1 MDFRYGIHTIELFH
15 RLSKKSFNRVFQHL
29 KSLNFGSLY
38 PDTTYHSEKGLTKYI
53 CTSYCNQGVVLYL
66 YQQVRSKNKTKKN
79 LASFIQFRLNPHTLL
94 HGEYSPKKVFQA
106 EDKQLNSLD
115 KEMTKLLHEIG
126 LNCEFEQLTLSRI
139 DCCLDYFPD
148 SQDWV
153 DEALRVVRRS
163 PYMKKYEP
171 CTFGRKFPN
180 RKEKNAHS
188 WRICCKTTALTVY
201 DKTFQL
207 MEEDLLE
214 QYDAPMLRFEVA
226 RSGAKFKRGLSDE
239 VKGSNKKILKTV
251 MDESEDTIRSYME
264 MLHADLPFV
273 RYSDCIARIKTV
285 KHSSTRKNMQL
296 LVEKLSDC
304 KCYAQ
309 AVKNSEL
316 SESQLRTARK
326 QFEKLGIQPATLK
339 DKSEIEELKFVL

>member
-1 MDFRYGIHTIELFH
+1 MFH
-15 RLSKKSFNRVFQHL
+15 SL
-29 KSLNFGSLY
+29 KSLNSGSFY
-38 PDTTYHSEKGLTKYI
+38 PDTTYHSEKGLTKHI

-79 LASFIQFRLNPHTLL
+79 HAPFIHFRLNPHTLL
-94 HGEYSPKKVFQA
+94 HEEYSPKKVFQA
-106 EDKQLNSLD
+106 EADQLKSLD

-163 PYMKKYEP
+163 PYMKQYKL
-171 CTFGRKFPN
+171 CTFGKEFSN
-180 RKEKNAHS
+180 RKKKNAHS
-188 WRICCKTTALTVY
+188 WRICCKTTTLTVY

-207 MEEDLLE
+207 MEEDLIE
-214 QYDAPMLRFEVA
+214 DYDAPMLRFEVS

-251 MDESEDTIRSYME
+251 MDAAEDTIRSYME

-273 RYSDCIARIKTV
+273 RYSDCMAKVETV
-285 KHSSTRKNMQL
+285 KRADTRENMRL

-304 KCYAQ
+304 KSYAQ

-316 SESQLRTARK
+316 SESRLRTVRK
-326 QFEKLGIQPATLK
+326 QFEKLGIQPITLK
-339 DKSEIEELKFVL
+339 DKSEIEELKFVLQIAKPMPFQWNWHGF